1 MRGELSSAAFSS
13 VYKLFYSSV
22 DFLGGGGRVM
32 YLPFLKERTGSPSTV
47 LSMHSQ
53 KKKKKM
59 RIYI

>member
-1 MRGELSSAAFSS
+1 
-13 VYKLFYSSV
+13 
-22 DFLGGGGRVM
+22 M